1 MNYFFKAKNTVAFGL
16 LTAVV
21 AAGSIA
27 PAFAAELPAGYGD
40 HVNPVNTEYEQ
51 TATLAQPS
59 EESMADFVKTLDML
73 TREEKD
79 LLVAAENA
87 KAPYY
92 EQMNKLIGQ
101 IDTKTNEILKDAQPL
116 FDNIFSI
123 KEAHKELW
131 AKVDTSENESQ
142 KAVGHDYIKFI
153 QLSDAVTKA
162 EKAVLIQDQK
172 KIDALYK
179 EVDTYYA
186 KAARA
191 TADLNAQLDSVIANI
206 QSINSKTASIWE
218 KVYTK

>member
-1 MNYFFKAKNTVAFGL
+1 
-16 LTAVV
+16 
-21 AAGSIA
+21 
-27 PAFAAELPAGYGD
+27 
-40 HVNPVNTEYEQ
+40 
-51 TATLAQPS
+51 
-59 EESMADFVKTLDML
+59 MADFVKTLDML

-153 QLSDAVTKA
+153 QLSDAV
-162 EKAVLIQDQK
+162 
-172 KIDALYK
+172 
-179 EVDTYYA
+179 VDTYYA